1 MSSNARG
8 LSLWQS
14 IVITAA
20 LTTIIVLSVGV
31 VVGHL
36 ITRCCKNHHHALS
49 FQQTTVYTNS
59 GGLNMSKRNSSEE
72 KYDVEENAAYGKFD
86 FQQ

>member
-1 MSSNARG
+1 MIG

-20 LTTIIVLSVGV
+20 ITTIVVFAVGV

-36 ITRCCKNHHHALS
+36 ITQCFINHRKSHHAPS
-49 FQQTTVYTNS
+49 CQKTTNDGCTLFSMNS
-59 GGLNMSKRNSSEE
+59 PAE
-72 KYDVEENAAYGKFD
+72 KYNVEENAAYGKVD
-86 FQQ
+86 FEQ

>member
-1 MSSNARG
+1 MG

-14 IVITAA
+14 ILIAA
-20 LTTIIVLSVGV
+20 TLTTIIMLTVGV
-31 VVGHL
+31 VIGHL
-36 ITRCCKNHHHALS
+36 ITRCCIKRHHALS

-59 GGLNMSKRNSSEE
+59 DGLNTSKRNSSEE

-86 FQQ
+86 FQ